1 MLHKISL
8 PQYKLFC
15 LDQKNFTAQGTAWGI
30 GLNKPLQSMQPKV
43 GPLIRARRRQLHLTL
58 QQLADA
64 AGISVG
70 YVSQVERDLATPSL
84 GTLAQIARS
93 LDVGVDYF
101 ISTPDLEN
109 ALSRAG
115 ERQSFSVSG
124 SSILYERIGTDFAGN
139 VLSSFILSILPGYR
153 SETVSHEGEEI
164 IYVLEGELTVRVEPD
179 EMVLKAGDGFHFR
192 GNRPHSWWNST
203 DETARLLWTGTVAL
217 FRPRRSRSDGGRAGA
232 VHPTTKPLKT
242 NPSKTTHGTKES
254 QES

>member
-1 MLHKISL
+1 MGAAGEHR
-8 PQYKLFC
+8 PP
-15 LDQKNFTAQGTAWGI
+15 G
-30 GLNKPLQSMQPKV
+30 QPRV

-58 QQLADA
+58 QRLADA

-101 ISTPDLEN
+101 IATPDMGN

-124 SSILYERIGTDFAGN
+124 SSIVYERIGTDFTGN
-139 VLSSFILSILPGYR
+139 LLSSFILTVPPGYR

-164 IYVLEGELTVRVEPD
+164 IYMLEGSLTVQVEAD
-179 EMVLKAGDGFHFR
+179 EMVLTIGDGFHFR
-192 GNRPHSWWNST
+192 GNRAHSWWNASGRP
-203 DETARLLWTGTVAL
+203 ARLLWTGTVAL
-217 FRPRRSRSDGGRAGA
+217 FRPPRQEPGIAESPPHA
-232 VHPTTKPLKT
+232 VHPSTKPLAPAGAGRT
-242 NPSKTTHGTKES
+242 RQE

>member
-1 MLHKISL
+1 VNSPPSKS
-8 PQYKLFC
+8 PPP
-15 LDQKNFTAQGTAWGI
+15 AQPRI
-30 GLNKPLQSMQPKV
+30 GAV
-43 GPLIRARRRQLHLTL
+43 IRARRRQLQLTL
-58 QQLADA
+58 QALADA

-101 ISTPDLEN
+101 ISTPDIES

-124 SSILYERIGTDFAGN
+124 SSVLYERIGTDFAGN
-139 VLSSFILSILPGYR
+139 VMSSFIITLPPGYR

-179 EMVLKAGDGFHFR
+179 EMVLAKGDGFHFR
-192 GNRPHSWWNST
+192 GNRPHAWWNVT
-203 DETARLLWTGTVAL
+203 DEPARLLWSGTVAL
-217 FRPRRSRSDGGRAGA
+217 FRPRRDQAVNKQGERQG
-232 VHPTTKPLKT
+232 VHPSTKPQRANK
-242 NPSKTTHGTKES
+242 S
-254 QES
+254 

>member
-1 MLHKISL
+1 MNPPLSKS
-8 PQYKLFC
+8 PPP
-15 LDQKNFTAQGTAWGI
+15 AQ
-30 GLNKPLQSMQPKV
+30 PRV
-43 GPLIRARRRQLHLTL
+43 GAVIRARRRQLQLTL
-58 QQLADA
+58 QALADA

-101 ISTPDLEN
+101 ISTPDIES

-124 SSILYERIGTDFAGN
+124 SSVLYERIGTDFAGN
-139 VLSSFILSILPGYR
+139 VMSSFIITLPPGYR

-179 EMVLKAGDGFHFR
+179 EMVLAKGDGFHFR
-192 GNRPHSWWNST
+192 GNRPHAWWNVT
-203 DETARLLWTGTVAL
+203 DEPVRLLWSGTVAL
-217 FRPRRSRSDGGRAGA
+217 FRPRRNQA
-232 VHPTTKPLKT
+232 VKSQGVHPSTKPQPTTK
-242 NPSKTTHGTKES
+242 S
-254 QES
+254 

>member
-1 MLHKISL
+1 MDPGERTVGAEASRL
-8 PQYKLFC
+8 P
-15 LDQKNFTAQGTAWGI
+15 
-30 GLNKPLQSMQPKV
+30 PSVEPRV

-58 QQLADA
+58 QDLATA

-101 ISTPDLEN
+101 IATPDVEN

-139 VLSSFILSILPGYR
+139 VLSSFILTIPPGYR

-164 IYVLEGELTVRVEPD
+164 IFLLAGELTVRVEPD
-179 EMVLKAGDGFHFR
+179 EMVLATGDGFHFR
-192 GNRPHSWWNST
+192 GNRPHSWWNGT
-203 DETARLLWTGTVAL
+203 DQPVRLLWTGTVAL
-217 FRPRRSRSDGGRAGA
+217 FRPRRGEAPDQGMRPRAA
-232 VHPTTKPLKT
+232 HPGTKPLRAKT
-242 NPSKTTHGTKES
+242 GAVANEDRQS
-254 QES
+254 

>member
-1 MLHKISL
+1 LGVL
-8 PQYKLFC
+8 DGKLF
-15 LDQKNFTAQGTAWGI
+15 QQG
-30 GLNKPLQSMQPKV
+30 QPRV

-64 AGISVG
+64 AAISVG

-101 ISTPDLEN
+101 IATPDVGN

-139 VLSSFILSILPGYR
+139 LLSSFILTIPAGYR

-164 IYVLEGELTVRVEPD
+164 IYMLEGALTVRVEAD
-179 EMVLKAGDGFHFR
+179 EMVLGSGDGFHFR
-192 GNRPHSWWNST
+192 GNRAHSWWNSAKVP
-203 DETARLLWTGTVAL
+203 ARLLWTGTVAL
-217 FRPRRSRSDGGRAGA
+217 FRPRRPEAASAEAHAHA
-232 VHPTTKPLKT
+232 VHPSTKPLAHNKKT
-242 NPSKTTHGTKES
+242 NRNKHN

>member
-1 MLHKISL
+1 VNSPPSKSPPL
-8 PQYKLFC
+8 
-15 LDQKNFTAQGTAWGI
+15 AQPRI
-30 GLNKPLQSMQPKV
+30 GAV
-43 GPLIRARRRQLHLTL
+43 IRARRRQLQLTL
-58 QQLADA
+58 QALADA

-101 ISTPDLEN
+101 ISTPDIES

-124 SSILYERIGTDFAGN
+124 SSVLYERIGTDFAGN
-139 VLSSFILSILPGYR
+139 VMSSFIITLPPGYR

-179 EMVLKAGDGFHFR
+179 EMVLAKGDGFHFR
-192 GNRPHSWWNST
+192 GNRPHAWWNVT
-203 DETARLLWTGTVAL
+203 DEPARLLWSGTVAL
-217 FRPRRSRSDGGRAGA
+217 FRPRRDQAVNKQGERQG
-232 VHPTTKPLKT
+232 VHPSTKPQRANK
-242 NPSKTTHGTKES
+242 S
-254 QES
+254 

>member
-1 MLHKISL
+1 MG
-8 PQYKLFC
+8 
-15 LDQKNFTAQGTAWGI
+15 AGV
-30 GLNKPLQSMQPKV
+30 NKPLQSVQPKV

-58 QQLADA
+58 QQLAEA

-101 ISTPDLEN
+101 IATPDAEN
-109 ALSRAG
+109 ALSRASG
-115 ERQSFSVSG
+115 RQSFSVSG

-139 VLSSFILSILPGYR
+139 VLSSFILSIPPGYR

-164 IYVLEGELTVRVEPD
+164 IYVLEGELLVRVEPD
-179 EMVLKAGDGFHFR
+179 EMVLRTGDGFHFR

-203 DETARLLWTGTVAL
+203 DETVRLLWTGTVAL
-217 FRPRRSRSDGGRAGA
+217 FRPRGNRGA
-232 VHPTTKPLKT
+232 SNGAAPVHPSTKPLKSLT
-242 NPSKTTHGTKES
+242 KTTPNKTTHGTKES

>member
-1 MLHKISL
+1 VAGAESN
-8 PQYKLFC
+8 Q
-15 LDQKNFTAQGTAWGI
+15 Q
-30 GLNKPLQSMQPKV
+30 QSIQPKV

-58 QQLADA
+58 QELAAA

-101 ISTPDLEN
+101 IATPDVES

-139 VLSSFILSILPGYR
+139 VLSSFILSIPPGYQ

-164 IYVLEGELTVRVEPD
+164 IYMLEGELTVCVEPD
-179 EMVLKAGDGFHFR
+179 EMVLRGGDGFHFR
-192 GNRPHSWWNST
+192 GNRAHSWRNT
-203 DETARLLWTGTVAL
+203 TGKTVRLLWTGTVAL
-217 FRPRRSRSDGGRAGA
+217 FRPRGGTGRARA
-232 VHPTTKPLKT
+232 AHPSTKPLRPKLM
-242 NPSKTTHGTKES
+242 PSATPEN
-254 QES
+254 